1 MPIAKVNGV
10 EVEFEPGMTVL
21 QVAELAGEEIPR
33 FCYHERLSIAGNC
46 RMCLVEVKP
55 GPPKPQASCALPAAE
70 GQEIFTST
78 PMVKKAREGVMEF
91 LLINHPLDCPICDQG
106 GECDLQDQSLGYGR
120 DDSRYA
126 ENKRAVEEKYMGP
139 LIKTAMTRCIQCTRC
154 VRFITEI
161 AGNPEI
167 GLISRGEDVEITT
180 YLNAAVT
187 SELSA
192 NVIDLCPVGA
202 LTSRPY
208 AFEARPWELKKTE
221 SVDVMDALGSA
232 IRVDSRG
239 LAVLRVL
246 PRVNDDVN
254 EEWISDKTRYAV
266 DGLQRQRLDRPMAR
280 NASGRL
286 EPVSWGEALDLA
298 AARIKAAGPAKVG
311 VIAGDLQDAESMKA
325 ALDLFRSLGVTSLD
339 CRQDGTV
346 LGDGPRESWLFN
358 PTINGIDQADAIL
371 IIGANPRLEAPV
383 LNARI
388 RRQWLAGKASV
399 GVIGEAADLTYDYE
413 RLGDGADAVLG
424 LSKSKSAFVK
434 AFKAAERPL
443 VIIGQGAL
451 VDAGSLAALSILA
464 KSFSLVREGWN
475 GWAVLHTAAAR
486 VAGLDMGFVPA
497 AGGKTAAQL
506 VEKGGAKVLVLLG
519 ADEMDLSRSDAFTI
533 YVGTHGDAGAH
544 KADLILPG
552 AAYTEKDGL
561 YVNTEGRVQMGN
573 RAVFPK
579 GEAKEDWAIFRAL
592 SERLG
597 APLPYDT
604 LDALRARLFADHP
617 TFGQIDFAP
626 GSIPT
631 RPDLTRLGDAK
642 AQPKGAYASGVR
654 SFHLT
659 NPIARASVTMAEC
672 AALASGAR
680 LAAE

>member
-1 MPIAKVNGV
+1 MAKAKVNGV
-10 EVEFEPGMTVL
+10 EVEFEAGMTVL

-70 GQEIFTST
+70 GQEIFTKT

-120 DDSRYA
+120 DDTRYE
-126 ENKRAVEEKYMGP
+126 ENKRAVEEKQMGP

-154 VRFITEI
+154 VRFITEV

-180 YLNAAVT
+180 YLNASVT

-221 SVDVMDALGSA
+221 SIDVMDALGSA

-246 PRVNDDVN
+246 PRTNDDVN

-266 DGLQRQRLDRPMAR
+266 DGLQRQRLDTPLAR
-280 NASGRL
+280 DATGQL
-286 EPVSWGEALDLA
+286 KPVTWNEALALA
-298 AARIKAAGPAKVG
+298 AANIKAAGSKVG

-325 ALDLFRSLGVTSLD
+325 AKDLFGPLGASLD
-339 CRQDGTV
+339 CRQDATI
-346 LGDGPRESWLFN
+346 LGAGVRESWLFN
-358 PTINGIDQADAIL
+358 PTLNGIDQADVIL
-371 IIGANPRLEAPV
+371 IVGSNPRLESPV
-383 LNARI
+383 MNARI
-388 RRQWLAGKASV
+388 RRQWLAGKATI
-399 GVIGEAADLTYDYE
+399 GVIGEGADLTYGYE
-413 RLGDGADAVLG
+413 LLGSDATAVAG
-424 LSKSKSAFVK
+424 LAKSKSDFVK
-434 AFKAAERPL
+434 ALKAAQRPML
-443 VIIGQGAL
+443 IIGQSAL
-451 VDAGSLAALSILA
+451 ADEVSLAALSGLA
-464 KSFSLVREGWN
+464 KSFNLVREGWN
-475 GWAVLHTAAAR
+475 GWAVLHTAASR
-486 VAGLDMGFVPA
+486 VAGLDMGFI
-497 AGGKTAAQL
+497 AGKRAGEL
-506 VEKGGAKVLVLLG
+506 VKKGGASVLVLLG
-519 ADEMDLSRSDAFTI
+519 ADEIDLSRSDAFTI
-533 YVGTHGDAGAH
+533 YIGTHGDAGAH

-561 YVNTEGRVQMGN
+561 YVNTEGRVQMAN

-579 GEAKEDWAIFRAL
+579 GDAKEDWAILRAL

-597 APLPYDT
+597 ATLPYDT
-604 LDALRARLFADHP
+604 LEALRARLFADHP

-626 GSIPT
+626 GSIPSAA
-631 RPDLTRLGDAK
+631 DLFGLGDAK
-642 AQPKGAYASGVR
+642 AAASKGGYASPIKA
-654 SFHLT
+654 FHLT

-672 AALASGAR
+672 AALASSAK